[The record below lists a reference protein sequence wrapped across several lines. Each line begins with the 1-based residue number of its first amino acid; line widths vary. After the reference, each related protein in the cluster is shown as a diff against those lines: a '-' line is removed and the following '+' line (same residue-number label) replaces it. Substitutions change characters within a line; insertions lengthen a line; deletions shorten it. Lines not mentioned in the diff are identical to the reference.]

1 MKQCH
6 FKANFLPLQNPAQ
19 ALVVAADV
27 ASTIECSSSLCSVT
41 VDTSCCPPPLM
52 LLRAP
57 VSWLSLQVLSI
68 RKVELEFFVFI
79 RCEQKHVKWKKMVS
93 KCCWRDNPKA
103 KNSPEGD
110 VVNQNGSTNNLLD
123 FEETCDKKLD
133 AAETKRRSSTASS
146 TTGSGISAFQKY
158 SWCRHCKTFKN
169 DSKLQFCETF

>member
-19 ALVVAADV
+19 ALAADV

-79 RCEQKHVKWKKMVS
+79 RCEQKHVK
-93 KCCWRDNPKA
+93 
-103 KNSPEGD
+103 
-110 VVNQNGSTNNLLD
+110 
-123 FEETCDKKLD
+123 
-133 AAETKRRSSTASS
+133 
-146 TTGSGISAFQKY
+146 
-158 SWCRHCKTFKN
+158 
-169 DSKLQFCETF
+169 